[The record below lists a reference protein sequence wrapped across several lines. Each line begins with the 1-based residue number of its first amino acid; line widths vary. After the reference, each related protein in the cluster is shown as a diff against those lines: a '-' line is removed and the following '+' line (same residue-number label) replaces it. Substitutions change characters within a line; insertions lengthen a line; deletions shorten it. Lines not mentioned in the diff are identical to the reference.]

1 MFNRLLNES
10 YKDLIGSEIEIK
22 KLKELPKELCME
34 IVRSSIELNKLATP
48 NLSIMNEIY
57 KTFILSNPSNKACV
71 SWSRID
77 NEQVGGMITKRNK
90 KIIIS
95 KM

>member
-1 MFNRLLNES
+1 
-10 YKDLIGSEIEIK
+10 
-22 KLKELPKELCME
+22 ME
-34 IVRSSIELNKLATP
+34 IVRLSIELNKLATP

-77 NEQVGGMITKRNK
+77 NEQAGGMVTILVQKSFDK
-90 KIIIS
+90 S
-95 KM
+95 KAMMLI

>member
-1 MFNRLLNES
+1 MSSTVSNES
-10 YKDLIGSEIEIK
+10 A
-22 KLKELPKELCME
+22 PKSF
-34 IVRSSIELNKLATP
+34 VKLALSVTSPSSTP

-77 NEQVGGMITKRNK
+77 NEQAGGLITKRNK